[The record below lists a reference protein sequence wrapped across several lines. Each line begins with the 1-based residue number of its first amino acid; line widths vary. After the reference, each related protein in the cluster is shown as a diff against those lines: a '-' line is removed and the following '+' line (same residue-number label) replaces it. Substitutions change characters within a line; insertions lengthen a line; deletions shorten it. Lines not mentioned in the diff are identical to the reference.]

1 MYGTVDVWDRCGVG
15 AGVRYKDRLRS
26 RSPVRVRFLTA
37 TVVAAAIAL
46 AGCTSDGMPTST
58 GDSGSI
64 GSFVRNLFGSKSEN
78 QPPVAHNDAPVE
90 PSAPKSTK
98 SKPKHPAVA
107 VAAAARAK
115 LRSRRPATKT
125 VAEVP
130 KKQQASAKPQSPPES
145 TTPPLLSGATATL
158 PTGSFD
164 NPVGSRC

>member
-64 GSFVRNLFGSKSEN
+64 GSFVRNLFGIKSED
-78 QPPVAHNDAPVE
+78 QAAVTHNEASVE

-115 LRSRRPATKT
+115 LRSRRPTTKT

-130 KKQQASAKPQSPPES
+130 KKQQASAKPQSPHES
-145 TTPPLLSGATATL
+145 TTPPLLSGAAATL

-164 NPVGSRC
+164 NPVGSRR